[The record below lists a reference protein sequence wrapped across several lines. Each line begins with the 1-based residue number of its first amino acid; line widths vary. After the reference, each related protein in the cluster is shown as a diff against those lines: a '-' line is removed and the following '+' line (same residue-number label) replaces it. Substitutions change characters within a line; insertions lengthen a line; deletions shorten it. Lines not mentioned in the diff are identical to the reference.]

1 MKFLFSQ
8 PTAPRGK
15 FTSQDIYA
23 SLIRLG
29 ISLLLVLGA
38 WSATDLSAVVG
49 SNGEGIPYLAAVAY
63 SIGNLIQAIAR
74 EIQSDQQKDK
84 P

>member
-1 MKFLFSQ
+1 MKLFSK

-15 FTSQDIYA
+15 FTRQDIIS

-38 WSATDLSAVVG
+38 WSSTDLTTVLGTDG
-49 SNGEGIPYLAAVAY
+49 SGLPYVAAVAY
-63 SIGNLIQAIAR
+63 AVGNLIQAIAG
-74 EIQSDQQKDK
+74 EIESDQKSN
-84 P
+84 